1 MLGGEQSSWRLLKK
15 WGGRFSG
22 KKTSEVFGK
31 TQCRMKAALEDFG
44 SLPHFFEMIPFLCIF
59 GFI

>member
-1 MLGGEQSSWRLLKK
+1 M
-15 WGGRFSG
+15 GGRFSG

-31 TQCRMKAALEDFG
+31 TQYRMKAALEDFG